1 VATDRTVGFVGL
13 GAMGAHM
20 VARLI
25 DAGHDLAVFDTR
37 AEAMAPHVAHGAR
50 ACASARAVADA
61 ADTVLVSLPTP
72 DVVRAVAGEL
82 APGDAIAAFV
92 DLSTTGPEVA
102 AEVAAMLGAAG
113 VACLDAPVSGGV
125 AGAQAG
131 TLTIMAAG
139 DEALFESLHPLLDA
153 LGRNVVLVGAEPGQ
167 GQLAKVLNNLL
178 SASAIAITGE
188 ALALGVHGGLSAGT
202 LLDVFN
208 SSSGR
213 NTASA
218 DKFPKHVLPRTFG
231 VGFRLEL
238 MHKDVQLCLAEA
250 RRQEVPMALGGAV
263 GELWARAAASA
274 ASGADCT
281 EIVRMLED
289 DAGVVVGDE

>member
-1 VATDRTVGFVGL
+1 MSADRLGFVGL

-20 VARLI
+20 AARLI
-25 DAGHDLAVFDTR
+25 DAGHALAVFDTR
-37 AEAMAPHVAHGAR
+37 AQAMAPHVARGAL
-50 ACASARAVADA
+50 ACESPAAVADA
-61 ADTVLVSLPTP
+61 AATVLVSLPTP
-72 DVVRAVAGEL
+72 DVVRAVADGLRGGE
-82 APGDAIAAFV
+82 AMRAYV
-92 DLSTTGPEVA
+92 DLSTTGPAMAAQVA
-102 AEVAAMLGAAG
+102 GRMRDAG

-139 DEALFESLHPLLDA
+139 ERALFERLRPVLEV
-153 LGRNVVLVGAEPGQ
+153 LGANVVLVGAEPGQ

-188 ALALGVHGGLSAGT
+188 ALALGVHGGLSART

-208 SSSGR
+208 ASSGR

-218 DKFPKHVLPRTFG
+218 DKFPKHVLPRTFAA
-231 VGFRLEL
+231 GFRLEL

-250 RRQEVPMALGGAV
+250 ERQGVPMDLGAAV
-263 GELWARAAASA
+263 GELWTRAAAGA
-274 ASGADCT
+274 ADGADCT

-289 DAGVVVGDE
+289 AAGVVVGDE